1 MSIMGHGCKHT
12 KVVPFSFMTRFGKGE
27 KILEREVASLQ
38 EFGFDMMQVILVPNS
53 LVILDTDTR
62 QFAT

>member
-1 MSIMGHGCKHT
+1 
-12 KVVPFSFMTRFGKGE
+12 MTRFGKGE

-38 EFGFDMMQVILVPNS
+38 EFGFDMMQVILVLNS